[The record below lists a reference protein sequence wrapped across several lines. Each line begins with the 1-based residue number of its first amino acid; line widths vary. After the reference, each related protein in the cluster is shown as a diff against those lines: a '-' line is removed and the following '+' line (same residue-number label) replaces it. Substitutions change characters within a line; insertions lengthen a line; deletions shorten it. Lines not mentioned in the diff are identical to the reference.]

1 MRGTTAKG
9 FLEVVEI
16 SCVFGNVRVQDDDLG
31 FRMLCRRERLEA
43 CDPRA
48 KKRCGPGG
56 WVGRDREDRE
66 KERPC
71 MLEIGFKLQGH
82 IPNALS
88 CYCNNIASEVS
99 RMVSTTTRRTGRTSG
114 LPGCQYS

>member
-16 SCVFGNVRVQDDDLG
+16 SFVSGNVRVQDDDLG

-48 KKRCGPGG
+48 G
-56 WVGRDREDRE
+56 VGLEGTEKTERRRDLACW
-66 KERPC
+66 K
-71 MLEIGFKLQGH
+71 
-82 IPNALS
+82 
-88 CYCNNIASEVS
+88 
-99 RMVSTTTRRTGRTSG
+99 
-114 LPGCQYS
+114 